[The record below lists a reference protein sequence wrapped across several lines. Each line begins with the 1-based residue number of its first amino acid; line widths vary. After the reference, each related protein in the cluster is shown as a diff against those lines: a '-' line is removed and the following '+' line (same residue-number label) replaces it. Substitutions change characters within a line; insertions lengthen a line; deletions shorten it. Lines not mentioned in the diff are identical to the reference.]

1 MTRLRNVSVALALLF
16 LAGPVGLTGQ
26 APERAA
32 APKLEFEKFT
42 LPNGLQVIL
51 HVDRKLPIVHVNQWF
66 HVGSKNERSG
76 RTGFAHLFEHMMFQ
90 GSKNVTG
97 EYFTHVEKAGA
108 NLLEGGVNG
117 TTSQDRTNYFATV
130 PSANLETLLWLE
142 SDRLATLLDVTDQ
155 KKLDN
160 QRDVVKNER
169 RQGLENQPYGRW
181 YPMLT
186 EAVFPEGHPYSWPV
200 IGSQEDLSAAALDD
214 VKEFFRRYY
223 TPNNLSLA
231 IAGDFDPAEA
241 RKLVQKYFGDLP
253 PGPALDR
260 PARWVPRLESPRVF
274 DVKDRV
280 SLERVYFGWPVPEYF
295 GADEAEMDLA
305 ARVLTDGLSSRLN
318 KTLVYDRQLASA
330 VNSMNISGEIS
341 GLFVVFATARP
352 GASLAEIE
360 HIIGQEIARLSK
372 DGPTAAE
379 LDRARTKQE
388 SEFISGLERIGGFGG
403 KADVLNQY
411 NTFLGDPGRIEA
423 DIARYRKVTADSL
436 RQAVQRWLD
445 TPNHA
450 IVRFHPEQS
459 QRPTATTV
467 DRSKVPP
474 FGTDRPF
481 TAPAVQASKLPNGLE
496 ILVVERRDLPK
507 VTVSVVTRAGAVA
520 DPAGKAGAAQLT
532 LTNIDMGTKTR
543 KALEIEDALGALGTT
558 LTGSVGRESARL
570 GIDVLSRNLSPALAI
585 VADVVQNPTFPEEEV
600 AREKKRLLDVIA
612 QQDRNPNALAARIG
626 PMLAFGAEHPYGR
639 PTQGLKSTIEPMT
652 RADLAAFHAARW
664 KPGSTALIFAG
675 DVTLAQATELAKQH
689 FGSWTGGAAAAI
701 QIPAPSPSKAGP
713 IYLVDRPESAQT
725 VVAQWLP
732 GVPRKSPDYDALS
745 LVDAVWGGGGF
756 GTRLNLNLRED
767 KGYSYGVFSNFA
779 PLSSAGGWSA
789 SGGVQTDKTA
799 PSVAEFHKELKDLAG
814 GRPITEEELSHAK
827 TRRVRGYAQQFESLS
842 RIAGQIGTLWTLGL
856 PMTELQREY
865 DATTGISIQQVHA
878 ATKKYVRP
886 EASTLLLVG
895 DRSKVEG
902 PLQDL
907 KLGDI
912 VVVDVEGRPA
922 AKSAS
927 KS

>member
-1 MTRLRNVSVALALLF
+1 MARLRSVPAALALVL
-16 LAGPVGLTGQ
+16 LAGPVGLMSQ
-26 APERAA
+26 APERAPM
-32 APKLEFEKFT
+32 PKLEFEAFT

-66 HVGSKNERSG
+66 HVGSKNERAG

-90 GSKNVTG
+90 GSKNVPG
-97 EYFTHVEKAGA
+97 EYFTHVERAGA
-108 NLLEGGVNG
+108 NVREGGVNG

-130 PSANLETLLWLE
+130 PSANLEALLWLE

-169 RQGLENQPYGRW
+169 RQSYENQPYGRW

-214 VKEFFRRYY
+214 VKDFFRRYY
-223 TPNNLSLA
+223 APNNLSLA

-241 RKLVQKYFGDLP
+241 KALVQKYFGDLP

-274 DVKDRV
+274 EVKDRV
-280 SLERVYFGWPVPEYF
+280 SLERVYVGWPTPEYF
-295 GADEAEMDLA
+295 GKDEAEMDLA
-305 ARVLTDGLSSRLN
+305 ARVLADGLSSRLN
-318 KTLVYDRQLASA
+318 KSLVYDRQLASGVSA
-330 VNSMNISGEIS
+330 FNISGEIA

-360 HIIGQEIARLSK
+360 QIIEQEVARLAK
-372 DGPTAAE
+372 EGPAAAE

-411 NTFLGDPGRIEA
+411 QTFLGDPGKIEA
-423 DIARYRKVTADSL
+423 DITRYRNVTADSL
-436 RQAVQRWLD
+436 RLAVARWID
-445 TPNHA
+445 TPNRA
-450 IVRFHPEQS
+450 VVRFHPEQS
-459 QRPTATTV
+459 QRPATSAV
-467 DRSKVPP
+467 DRSKMPP
-474 FGTDRPF
+474 LGTDRPF
-481 TAPAVQASKLPNGLE
+481 TAPVVQTTTLPNGLE

-507 VTVSVVTRAGAVA
+507 VTFSLVTRAGAVA
-520 DPAGKAGAAQLT
+520 DPAGKAGTAQLT

-585 VADVVQNPTFPEEEV
+585 VADAVQNPTFPEAEV
-600 AREKKRLLDVIA
+600 AREKKRLLDALA
-612 QQDRNPNALAARIG
+612 QQDRNPNAVAGRLA
-626 PMLAFGAEHPYGR
+626 PMLAFGADHPYGR
-639 PTQGLKSTIEPMT
+639 PVQGLKRTIEPLT

-675 DVTLAQATELAKQH
+675 DVTLAQATELARQH
-689 FGSWTGGAAAAI
+689 FGSWAGGAAPAI
-701 QIPAPSPSKAGP
+701 RIPAPAPAQSGRM
-713 IYLVDRPESAQT
+713 YFVDRPESAQT

-732 GVPRKSPDYDALS
+732 GIPRRSPDYDALS

-767 KGYSYGVFSNFA
+767 KGYSYGVFSNFS
-779 PLSSAGGWSA
+779 PLSSGGSWTA

-799 PSVAEFHKELKDLAG
+799 PSVVEFQKELKDLAG
-814 GRPITEEELSHAK
+814 NRPITAEELAHAK

-842 RIAGQIGTLWTLGL
+842 RVAGQIATLWTLGL

-865 DATTGISIQQVHA
+865 DATNAVTPAQIEA

-886 EASTLLLVG
+886 DASAMLLVG
-895 DRSKVEG
+895 DRAKVDG
-902 PLQDL
+902 PLREL

-912 VVVDVEGRPA
+912 VLLDVDGNPV
-922 AKSAS
+922 S
-927 KS
+927 K